1 MKFGGTSVAD
11 PAKIQRAAQRAV
23 AARRRGVGVVVVVSA
38 PGEMTDELLD
48 LAHRV
53 SQRPP
58 ARELDQ
64 IMATGE
70 QVAIALFAMA
80 CEAAGAPAVSLTGP
94 QAGIEASGAHTRAR
108 IARIRVGRIL
118 GELAK
123 GRIVAV
129 AGFQALA
136 QDDAVATLGRGG
148 SDLSAVALA
157 AALKAESCEVFT
169 DVDGV
174 YTADPRVVPEARRLS
189 RIGFDEMLELAG
201 AGAQVMQARSIELAR
216 ARGVSIHV
224 RSAFRPQPGT
234 WIVQNDHPRR
244 FSRTMKERT
253 LEKAHV
259 SSLAIDKGEVRL
271 SVVDVPDRPGT
282 AAAILSALA
291 AGEIPL
297 DMIIQSA
304 PTQTGVN
311 SLTFMT
317 PRAFAQRAK
326 TALESAVRHV
336 GGRVQADE
344 AVAKVSAVGT
354 GFRQH
359 PWVAAKMF
367 ETLANRRINIHMIA
381 ASDLRISCV
390 VDARHAETALQAL
403 HKAYGLGRRA
413 GSLPGRTR

>member
-1 MKFGGTSVAD
+1 
-11 PAKIQRAAQRAV
+11 
-23 AARRRGVGVVVVVSA
+23 
-38 PGEMTDELLD
+38 
-48 LAHRV
+48 
-53 SQRPP
+53 
-58 ARELDQ
+58 
-64 IMATGE
+64 
-70 QVAIALFAMA
+70 
-80 CEAAGAPAVSLTGP
+80 
-94 QAGIEASGAHTRAR
+94 
-108 IARIRVGRIL
+108 
-118 GELAK
+118 
-123 GRIVAV
+123 
-129 AGFQALA
+129 
-136 QDDAVATLGRGG
+136 
-148 SDLSAVALA
+148 
-157 AALKAESCEVFT
+157 
-169 DVDGV
+169 
-174 YTADPRVVPEARRLS
+174 
-189 RIGFDEMLELAG
+189 
-201 AGAQVMQARSIELAR
+201 
-216 ARGVSIHV
+216 
-224 RSAFRPQPGT
+224 
-234 WIVQNDHPRR
+234 
-244 FSRTMKERT
+244 MKERT